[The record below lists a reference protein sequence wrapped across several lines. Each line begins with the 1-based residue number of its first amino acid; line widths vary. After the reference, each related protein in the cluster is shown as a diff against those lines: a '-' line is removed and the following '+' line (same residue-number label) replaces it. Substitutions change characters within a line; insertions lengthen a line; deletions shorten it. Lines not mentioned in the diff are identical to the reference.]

1 MTSSNGSLDLN
12 ATPPTTP
19 ASSTQGS
26 ILSPQ
31 GFLRYFR
38 AELFARAE
46 GTDHIDPSL
55 QSCNSDVQGHN
66 PRESSPDI
74 VVMSPRAYRAERRE
88 RVKMRRH
95 NDQLITSPRAQ
106 RELDRLAQYQRREI
120 SKKELRRIIQV
131 IQSKRREDFRV
142 LREALG
148 EIFEYEGPYLQAP
161 GQKEIAAD
169 IIRTGG
175 LGEEFVHVFNRDAKW
190 EWLQLRVNAP

>member
-74 VVMSPRAYRAERRE
+74 VVMSPRAYCAERRE
-88 RVKMRRH
+88 RVKMR
-95 NDQLITSPRAQ
+95 P
-106 RELDRLAQYQRREI
+106 QYQRREI

-148 EIFEYEGPYLQAP
+148 EIFKYEGPYLQAP
-161 GQKEIAAD
+161 GQKEIATD

-175 LGEEFVHVFNRDAKW
+175 LGEEFVHVFNQDAQW
-190 EWLQLRVNAP
+190 EWLQPRVNAP